1 MVGVLVID
9 ELDEDLGLAEVQD
22 SQGRSFQ
29 LPAEWLPGAA
39 DGASYQVE
47 VQAGRVTFTPDA
59 AGAQLLRERS
69 KQTLLDFHDELDSD
83 DTDSRGRDL

>member
-1 MVGVLVID
+1 MVGVVVID

-39 DGASYQVE
+39 DGAAYRVE
-47 VQAGRVTFTPDA
+47 VQEGRVTFTPDA
-59 AGAQLLRERS
+59 AGAALLRERS
-69 KQTLLDFHDELDSD
+69 KQTLLDFHDEPGSD
-83 DTDSRGRDL
+83 DPRGRDL

>member
-1 MVGVLVID
+1 MFGGVLVID

-39 DGASYQVE
+39 DGAAYRISGE
-47 VQAGRVTFTPDA
+47 TGRIVLTPDA
-59 AGAQLLRERS
+59 SGAQLLREQS
-69 KQTLLDFHDELDSD
+69 KQTLLDFHDEHAGDEP
-83 DTDSRGRDL
+83 